1 MKQQLSGNGFLVEMY
16 LDVFNKR
23 VRVDDYIGIFEEC
36 ILAAVKASI
45 DLKAEKL
52 IVKARSENFAELVEH
67 GFLYEATVEK
77 YYSGSDGYFFA
88 KYFTNKRR
96 NSDRWEQEDQLL
108 AAVQKNRSQQ
118 DHKVI
123 PNEYFLRKAELTD
136 AEILAD
142 LYNTVF
148 DIYPVPM
155 NDPDYVKSCMKQDTA
170 FFIYTY
176 NGEIVSSTS
185 AEINTKYHNAEITD
199 CATLPEHRQFG
210 LMKQL
215 IVSLEQY
222 LRSLHI
228 YCCYSIARSLSY
240 GMNAALSSLGYRYG
254 GRLANNC
261 YIFDKLEDMN
271 LWSKHVSH

>member
-1 MKQQLSGNGFLVEMY
+1 MKQQLSGNGFLVEIY

-36 ILAAVKASI
+36 IGAAVKASI

-52 IVKARSENFAELVEH
+52 IVKARSENFAELVER

-96 NSDRWEQEDQLL
+96 NSDRWEEEDQLL

-123 PNEYFLRKAELTD
+123 PNEYILRKAELTD
-136 AEILAD
+136 AETLAD

-155 NDPDYVKSCMKQDTA
+155 NDPDYVKSCMKKDTA

-176 NGEIVSSTS
+176 NGEIVSSAS

-215 IVSLEQY
+215 IVSLEQH

-228 YCCYSIARSLSY
+228 YCFYSIARSLSY